1 MKICDV
7 VLNSIWYDPR
17 VRKQIAEYIRNGLD
31 ISCVGIKC
39 ERYDSK
45 KVSELPCKVDIVSIQ
60 ERYNGYQRSVFR
72 KLIREHM
79 WNKAVTDAIIAQKP
93 DLIHANDLN
102 ALIPAYKA
110 AKKLKC
116 RLIYDSHEVF
126 VENLNIKKNKLY
138 SCFLK
143 IQEKYIVKRIDKMI
157 CVSNAAAEYF
167 AKIYNI
173 EKPMVV
179 TNCSLASENC
189 ISEEK
194 NSGFEVL
201 NHGRFY
207 SGRGY
212 DIMAEATALLKAF
225 PQIKLAVR
233 GYGALEEQLRKRVK
247 ELKAD
252 NFIFY
257 PPVVVEKLI
266 ESASRSMVGIA
277 ITEPICLNFKLSV
290 SNKLFEYA
298 AAGLPVIMSD
308 IPEHRYLNEKY
319 NFGVI
324 IPENTPEALAK
335 AILKL
340 YEDKDF
346 YNKCAE
352 NAKVMAEEINW
363 ENEFGKLI
371 DAEEGLL
378 GGNKQNV

>member
-17 VRKQIAEYIRNGLD
+17 VRKQIAEYIRNGFEV
-31 ISCVGIKC
+31 SCVGFKC
-39 ERYDSK
+39 MRYDAK
-45 KVSELPCKVDIVSIQ
+45 KVSELPCKADIVSVKK
-60 ERYNGYQRSVFR
+60 RYEGKKLSVFQ
-72 KLIREHM
+72 KIIREYL
-79 WNKAVTDAIIAQKP
+79 KKKDVTEAIIAQKP

-116 RLIYDSHEVF
+116 KLIYDSHEVYI
-126 VENLNIKKNKLY
+126 ENNNIVVKKLY
-138 SCFLK
+138 RIYLK
-143 IQEKYIVKRIDKMI
+143 FQEKYIVKRIDKMV

-201 NHGRFY
+201 NHGQFY
-207 SGRGY
+207 NGRGY
-212 DIMAEATALLKAF
+212 DIMVEAAPSLKAF
-225 PQIKLAVR
+225 PDIKLAIR
-233 GYGALEEQLRKRVK
+233 GYGILEEQLRKRVE
-247 ELKAD
+247 ELHAD
-252 NFIFY
+252 NFIFH
-257 PPVVVEKLI
+257 PPVSVEKLI
-266 ESASRSMVGIA
+266 ESASRSMVGVA

-324 IPENTPEALAK
+324 IPENTPEALSK

-352 NAKVMAEEINW
+352 NAKRMAEKINW
-363 ENEFGKLI
+363 ENEFKKLI
-371 DAEEGLL
+371 DVEEDLL
-378 GGNKQNV
+378 GGIKHNA